1 MVKKVR
7 TDRKYTYIDLKTN
20 NQVTYQFKEVEFTL
34 YTVAGHYQS
43 VDEDIQNDLRLM
55 TFALLLVAIYC
66 LVFLGGFSPIHLRM
80 LISSVGLLMI
90 GLSFMCAN
98 GLLGYLGINTSSIND
113 ILPFLLIGIGADDI
127 FVIVNGIDQQDHQS
141 DAKRRFIKMMKCSG
155 PSITITS
162 FTNILA
168 FFLGATSSLKA
179 L

>member
-1 MVKKVR
+1 
-7 TDRKYTYIDLKTN
+7 
-20 NQVTYQFKEVEFTL
+20 
-34 YTVAGHYQS
+34 
-43 VDEDIQNDLRLM
+43 M

-127 FVIVNGIDQQDHQS
+127 FVIVNGIDQQDH
-141 DAKRRFIKMMKCSG
+141 
-155 PSITITS
+155 
-162 FTNILA
+162 
-168 FFLGATSSLKA
+168 
-179 L
+179 